1 MNGQTPEITIEPL
14 LRELAPQVLGVVAR
28 RFRDFSSAEDAVQE
42 AMLAA
47 FKQWPQEGIPENP
60 RGWLIRGASRRMTDT
75 VRSEMARRQRET
87 AMATEEVPT
96 IEPAE
101 LETDMDPED
110 TLVLLFMCC
119 HPALS
124 TSSTIA
130 LTLRAV
136 GGLTT
141 AEIANAFM
149 VPEATMAQRISRAK
163 QSIKASK
170 VPFRLPTPQE
180 RRERLP
186 AVLHVL
192 YLIFSEGYASS
203 IGAHLQRL
211 DLAGEAIRLT
221 RSARALL
228 AEDAEIAG
236 LLALMLLTNARRA
249 ARTGPHEELIPLDKQ
264 NRSLWDRAEI
274 TEGTDLLTLALS
286 KGAVGLYQLQAAIA
300 AVHDEA
306 TRPEDTDWPQI
317 LALYELL
324 QRVAPSPVVTLNHAI
339 AVAMVHGPE
348 RGLERLRALD
358 SDERLAGHYRLD
370 AVRGHLFE
378 MLGDLERAVQ
388 HYRTAATK
396 TTSLPEQNYL
406 MTQAARL
413 EEAGKD
419 SNNDSPATE

>member
-1 MNGQTPEITIEPL
+1 MNGQTPEIAIEHL
-14 LRELAPQVLGVVAR
+14 LRQLAPQVLGVVTR

-47 FKQWPQEGIPENP
+47 FRQWPQEGIPENP
-60 RGWLIRGASRRMTDT
+60 RGWLIKVSLRRMTDT
-75 VRSEMARRQRET
+75 IRSEMARRQRET
-87 AMATEEVPT
+87 AMAIEEAPT

-124 TSSTIA
+124 TSSAIA

-149 VPEATMAQRISRAK
+149 VPEATMAQRIGRAK

-203 IGAHLQRL
+203 IGVHLQRL
-211 DLAGEAIRLT
+211 DLAREAIRLT

-228 AEDAEIAG
+228 PEDAEIAG

-249 ARTGPHEELIPLDKQ
+249 ARTGPREELIPIDKQ
-264 NRSLWDRAEI
+264 NRTLWDRAEI

-370 AVRGHLFE
+370 AVRGHLLE
-378 MLGDLERAVQ
+378 MLGDLEGAVQ

-396 TTSLPEQNYL
+396 TNSLPEQNYL

-413 EEAGKD
+413 EEAGKHEKLT
-419 SNNDSPATE
+419 NW